1 MSRWTEN
8 KAAMCQEKI
17 SAARVGGREVD
28 GRSPRCISQVAWRM
42 EYIVWFIILPLN
54 TWSIVKKVLQNL
66 TSLFSKMTSR
76 IEERAQERMTKSRR
90 TR

>member
-1 MSRWTEN
+1 
-8 KAAMCQEKI
+8 
-17 SAARVGGREVD
+17 
-28 GRSPRCISQVAWRM
+28 M

>member
-1 MSRWTEN
+1 MMVRDQGVP
-8 KAAMCQEKI
+8 AMLPEKRLYVLI
-17 SAARVGGREVD
+17 CELFFH
-28 GRSPRCISQVAWRM
+28 
-42 EYIVWFIILPLN
+42 Y

-76 IEERAQERMTKSRR
+76 IEERAQERMTKKRR

>member
-1 MSRWTEN
+1 MLLALVVGKLMTGVLGVSARWP
-8 KAAMCQEKI
+8 
-17 SAARVGGREVD
+17 GGWSVLF
-28 GRSPRCISQVAWRM
+28 SSLFC
-42 EYIVWFIILPLN
+42 PLN

>member
-1 MSRWTEN
+1 MQLCARRIAVLLVLLAGQLMVGDPGVPAMSPE
-8 KAAMCQEKI
+8 
-17 SAARVGGREVD
+17 GRTV
-28 GRSPRCISQVAWRM
+28 PFYKLV
-42 EYIVWFIILPLN
+42 LLH

-76 IEERAQERMTKSRR
+76 IEERAQERMTKKRR